1 MPYGSLQKRN
11 YQQIPSGTEPAPG
24 ISANA
29 VLLVTTSLITIGSH
43 YNKHSLSSLG
53 PAIIDALGLHRTK
66 YGLLFSSQAI
76 PGIVLPVISGLAL
89 SCLPYGPAAITLS
102 ALIMFST
109 VLCATAVTYLSYNML
124 VVGRFVFGLCDG
136 ALTTLQ
142 GAIIARYFRSR
153 CGIGFGTMLL
163 VSRLAS
169 FTGLT
174 LPAYILDVYGLNI
187 SMWFSFLLC
196 IPPFLATVA
205 YTRFTTN
212 SVVPPTTP
220 SVHLLVSTLRRL
232 TWPFWLVAYDWL
244 VVASVVFTLLHFAPD
259 AFKTSFGWS
268 PLHAG
273 LLSGGM
279 VLYAGFTSPLFGM
292 LQDRTGRRGYILA
305 GCCTLLLCGAILCSL
320 AIMPSLASATL
331 LYGGLALIAIGFGAA
346 PVTLM
351 SCVALSV
358 DDTVVPV
365 ALGVY
370 KAVENAG
377 MSVVHVGVGAL
388 RDSTGDYV
396 LSFCMLAGLAGTGI
410 LASCALSGSSRFVK
424 HDCEIPADVEA
435 VE

>member
-1 MPYGSLQKRN
+1 MCTDGTVSRGNMLFFCMYLPRSLCLRHRGIRAELTSPLPSRLVADLNHRCVVLVCLSFPTMPYGSLQKRN

-259 AFKTSFGWS
+259 A
-268 PLHAG
+268 
-273 LLSGGM
+273 
-279 VLYAGFTSPLFGM
+279 
-292 LQDRTGRRGYILA
+292 R
-305 GCCTLLLCGAILCSL
+305 
-320 AIMPSLASATL
+320 
-331 LYGGLALIAIGFGAA
+331 
-346 PVTLM
+346 
-351 SCVALSV
+351 
-358 DDTVVPV
+358 
-365 ALGVY
+365 
-370 KAVENAG
+370 NN
-377 MSVVHVGVGAL
+377 
-388 RDSTGDYV
+388 
-396 LSFCMLAGLAGTGI
+396 
-410 LASCALSGSSRFVK
+410 FV
-424 HDCEIPADVEA
+424 
-435 VE
+435 